1 VHAQQ
6 TLNFSS
12 VAESQYI
19 PRGRNELHRIFEQHF
34 SDFCSEYDMKYATDY
49 GKFRLQRIESVGEK
63 FITCGDH
70 LHGIARIRCQNKEC
84 GYDYFR
90 PFSCKGFY
98 LCPSCRLV
106 AGNACCS
113 PMRPCQKRTLL
124 LSEHFTEEVFLELPH
139 SQFVFTVLKVLRL
152 IFRRNRTLFAKVSRL
167 INQLISDFYQYATG
181 RIIRFG
187 MIAAHQTFDDNRC
200 VPQHYMLM

>member
-1 VHAQQ
+1 
-6 TLNFSS
+6 
-12 VAESQYI
+12 
-19 PRGRNELHRIFEQHF
+19 
-34 SDFCSEYDMKYATDY
+34 
-49 GKFRLQRIESVGEK
+49 
-63 FITCGDH
+63 
-70 LHGIARIRCQNKEC
+70 
-84 GYDYFR
+84 
-90 PFSCKGFY
+90 
-98 LCPSCRLV
+98 
-106 AGNACCS
+106 
-113 PMRPCQKRTLL
+113 MRPCQKRTLL